1 MDQRA
6 HFLDRGR
13 GGGLK
18 LLERPVS
25 SFCSHWLVQVS
36 SQQPLVKTEVETR
49 KEEEFYVCE
58 AWGRESALNGSLVL
72 IHWPV
77 VHSHAVVAFVY
88 NPSEG
93 SLWSRGMDWE
103 RERVPFFFLH
113 LDFMIDVVFPPRQ
126 ARYYATFSALF
137 SSPPPLL
144 CLALSRLG
152 AAS

>member
-58 AWGRESALNGSLVL
+58 A
-72 IHWPV
+72 
-77 VHSHAVVAFVY
+77 
-88 NPSEG
+88 
-93 SLWSRGMDWE
+93 
-103 RERVPFFFLH
+103 
-113 LDFMIDVVFPPRQ
+113 
-126 ARYYATFSALF
+126 
-137 SSPPPLL
+137 
-144 CLALSRLG
+144 
-152 AAS
+152 